1 MERPSSS
8 SSTTWE
14 IMAENRETPITSIS
28 EVMAGSFCR
37 EKQITN
43 ILDVKEDESDY
54 LLRFKDGSEEW
65 VKNEELD
72 ETTKDFYKL
81 AKPVKRVLKL
91 NFRKLIKI
99 EHVKTK
105 TIHKIST
112 SGINNVQE
120 LSKRYAENTSCN
132 VAIDL
137 YTKDK
142 ETDQLMPLAPEE
154 LLPIMAT
161 KVFAKS
167 SVVEKLVAS
176 STEQRQCAQISK
188 AYSNAADEESKISS
202 IAQKSTIASL
212 TTSEATREV
221 LGAVGGSGG
230 KGIDEDATGSRCAE
244 SPSTEEQ
251 IPQSAKGPEMKMTES
266 LCSKMSDSQKIK
278 LAIKMSEGTLSRK
291 DLEEVINSREEAG
304 GAGDMMKHMVS
315 LFTGLFGIDAN
326 QEKLSVNEPESK
338 VNVSEAHALEQ
349 EQKPT
354 EEPENI
360 CDIVIGM
367 ESVERKSKEAR
378 PIIHSQPVFNNNSDN
393 MNGWLLSLEINDKEE
408 LLARVEEK
416 ITEIET
422 AHVIE
427 ISEMENRHSILVT
440 SLRDI
445 IKRQAAEKSELILM
459 MKQNKRALLTAIE
472 AQLDETNKR
481 FEQNYESFFQDR
493 RQKLENINNW
503 LEKKQ
508 VRTIQKLEQRTL
520 RVVESKKSEPKV
532 ESDENHAEVQ
542 LTKPEAPVFLAPQQL
557 TCPGEHE
564 LRRNVCRDRK
574 YMCDKCTDRITANS
588 EMFSCR
594 QCNFDIC
601 GACFRNQELAKESD
615 IELDIAPR
623 GMVVDD
629 GGYDSKGEDDLKL
642 DLAEDVKQPS
652 LEELILENIVKAEG
666 KEAAAAQLS
675 TTGAAATASAQEELS
690 IDNCMEKS
698 LELLSVEMLWGGFI
712 SEPMEISV
720 QMKNVDTLPIQC
732 LASLTTEG
740 ESSGLR
746 FIGFKTSSQL
756 DKKIIQLDL
765 APGDIMTAVIEFEV
779 PQVMQPKKYDFY
791 WQLTDHRTG
800 DKVGPQF
807 SLQNLELHK
816 PLDIAE
822 QEDKVR
828 KFCSLGFVSRR
839 EDGISALASN
849 GWDLNKAV
857 NEFISK

>member
-8 SSTTWE
+8 SSTSWE
-14 IMAENRETPITSIS
+14 ISPENREIPITSLS

-65 VKNEELD
+65 VANEELD

-81 AKPVKRVLKL
+81 AKPVKRALKL

-99 EHVKTK
+99 EHVETK

-120 LSKRYAENTSCN
+120 LSKRYADNASCN

-142 ETDQLMPLAPEE
+142 ETDQLVPLAPKE

-188 AYSNAADEESKISS
+188 AWSIAEDEESKMSL
-202 IAQKSTIASL
+202 IAPRSTIASL
-212 TTSEATREV
+212 TTSEAAREV

-230 KGIDEDATGSRCAE
+230 NGIAEDETGARCVE

-251 IPQSAKGPEMKMTES
+251 TSQNANGLEMKMTES

-278 LAIKMSEGTLSRK
+278 LAIKMSEGTLSRQ
-291 DLEEVINSREEAG
+291 DLEEVINSNKEAG

-326 QEKLSVNEPESK
+326 QEKLSVNVPESK
-338 VNVSEAHALEQ
+338 VKVSEARALEQ

-354 EEPENI
+354 EEPENE
-360 CDIVIGM
+360 CDIIIGM

-378 PIIHSQPVFNNNSDN
+378 PINHAQPVLNNNSDN

-440 SLRDI
+440 SLKDI

-459 MKQNKRALLTAIE
+459 MKQNKKALLTAIE

-481 FEQNYESFFQDR
+481 FEQNYETFFQDR
-493 RQKLENINNW
+493 RQKLENINNL
-503 LEKKQ
+503 LENKQ
-508 VRTIQKLEQRTL
+508 VRTIQKLEQRPM
-520 RVVESKKSEPKV
+520 RVAESKKSEPKV

-542 LTKPEAPVFLAPQQL
+542 VTKPEAPIFLAPQQL

-574 YMCDKCTDRITANS
+574 YMCDKCTDRITAKS

-594 QCNFDIC
+594 QCNFDVC

-615 IELDIAPR
+615 IELEIAPR
-623 GMVVDD
+623 GMFVDD

-642 DLAEDVKQPS
+642 DPVEDVKQPS
-652 LEELILENIVKAEG
+652 PEELKFENIVKDEG
-666 KEAAAAQLS
+666 EE
-675 TTGAAATASAQEELS
+675 EELS

-720 QMKNVDTLPIQC
+720 QMKNIDTLPIQC

-746 FIGFKTSSQL
+746 FIGFKTSSQI

-779 PQVMQPKKYDFY
+779 PQVMQPKKYDFC

-816 PLDIAE
+816 PLAIAE
-822 QEDKVR
+822 REDKVR